1 MLFLVSFG
9 DFFRG
14 DLITKQSVHVIHED
28 IAQFLY
34 KMTVDGRIVHNIMDA
49 LLFDNGD
56 YFADLLYH
64 PQDKVLSIFRLHG
77 WPFVLMLFPKFCLHL
92 HHILKIQNRFSL
104 FFKDKG
110 SGIGILLFAY
120 KVKAAFF
127 GVEMVISGRV
137 AWCFQNPAGTV
148 GEMLFDMIPD
158 LCTKSLIS
166 TIGVKK
172 EKFQNVL
179 LWLMRDGV
187 STDDFVI
194 QQYFF

>member
-1 MLFLVSFG
+1 MF
-9 DFFRG
+9 
-14 DLITKQSVHVIHED
+14 
-28 IAQFLY
+28 
-34 KMTVDGRIVHNIMDA
+34 
-49 LLFDNGD
+49 
-56 YFADLLYH
+56 
-64 PQDKVLSIFRLHG
+64 
-77 WPFVLMLFPKFCLHL
+77 
-92 HHILKIQNRFSL
+92 
-104 FFKDKG
+104 
-110 SGIGILLFAY
+110 FAY

-127 GVEMVISGRV
+127 GVEMMISGRV

-172 EKFQNVL
+172 EKFQNIL